1 MEILLIYCGCY
12 LAWYLWHIASL
23 IHGFKKVRTFEG
35 KGAADN
41 GFSIVIPFRDEAKNL
56 PALLESLKN
65 QNYPLE
71 KFEIILVDDFSSDD
85 GTKIIYQWRME
96 NGSFHVTLMENVR
109 VSGSPKKDAIA
120 RAIPI
125 AAYNWIIT
133 TDADCILPPNW
144 LSTFDAFITQTKAQ
158 MVAGAVKYTA
168 KFSLLNQ
175 FQRADLVS
183 LQGATIGG
191 FGLRKAFMCNG
202 ANFAYQKA
210 FFNELDG
217 FKGSGRWPGG
227 DDVFLLQ
234 KAVAKRPDAVQFLKS
249 RQAMVTTR
257 AAQSWKELF
266 YQRVR
271 WAAKASSYKSDYAQT
286 ISLAVFAGNTAL
298 LILLVLGILKSL
310 SWNWIAL
317 AWALKFALDWL
328 LIMQARQFIY
338 KSALSFPIVQ
348 SLFYPLWTFLVAM
361 YSLVGPY
368 RWKGRK
374 FR

>member
-23 IHGFKKVRTFEG
+23 VHGFKKVRNFEV
-35 KGAADN
+35 KGAGDN

-56 PALLESLKN
+56 PALLQSLKN

-71 KFEIILVDDFSSDD
+71 KFEIILVDDFSSDE
-85 GTKIIYQWRME
+85 GAKIIYQWRME
-96 NGSFHVTLMENVR
+96 NGSFHVTLMDNVR

-120 RAIPI
+120 RAVPI

-202 ANFAYQKA
+202 ANFAYEKA
-210 FFNELDG
+210 FFNEIGG

-234 KAVAKRPDAVQFLKS
+234 KAVAKRPDAVHFLKS

-257 AAQSWKELF
+257 AAQSWQELF

-271 WAAKASSYKSDYAQT
+271 WAAKASGYKSDYAQT
-286 ISLAVFAGNTAL
+286 ISMAVFAGNTVL
-298 LILLVLGILKSL
+298 LILLVLGLSQHL
-310 SWNWIAL
+310 SWTWV
-317 AWALKFALDWL
+317 AWAWAIKFAIDWL
-328 LIMQARQFIY
+328 LITQARQFIY
-338 KSALSFPIVQ
+338 NSALSFPVVQ
-348 SLFYPLWTFLVAM
+348 SLFYPLWTFVVAM
-361 YSLVGPY
+361 YSLVGSY

-374 FR
+374 FN